1 MGAHTGPHSI
11 AIFPMDRIKDVDVD
25 AGEEL

>member
-1 MGAHTGPHSI
+1 MGAYTGPHAI